1 MRKIVFYGAISLDGY
16 LAAANHDL
24 QWLLDTPT
32 GEQTTYEAFFETI
45 DTTVMGRKTYEEAK
59 KLLEAEALYPEKK
72 NFVFSR
78 NPELQMSDATVIHED
93 PVTFLKQLK
102 EKEGGNIWIVGGGS
116 LIKPLLEEN
125 MIDEWQIQIAPVLLG
140 KGIRLFEPGD
150 YEERLEYIGV
160 EQFGQFAEL
169 RYRKRSDSSL

>member
-59 KLLEAEALYPEKK
+59 KLLEAEALYPEKE

-93 PVTFLKQLK
+93 PVTFLKQLQ

-169 RYRKRSDSSL
+169 RYRKRRDSSL